1 MLIDRL
7 QMPTDHRK
15 GCVRRVIID
24 GMAATAESISRY
36 QFKASRYSSHTLL
49 LAEFPEHGEGRRV
62 LDVGC
67 AIGYLSEIL
76 AQRGFAVTSI
86 DWPNSPHPPTVEFA
100 GADLDDGLP
109 PLRGQFDYVICADV
123 LEHLRAPVELLKE
136 CHARL
141 APGGI
146 LVGSLPNSGH
156 AYFRWNVLMGRFPQH
171 QRGLFDSTHLHFYT
185 WEGWTGLLGRAGF
198 QVESVRCSGVPV
210 SLAFPRW
217 QGSLAVR
224 VMEWLSFQAARTWKT
239 MWAYQF
245 IVRTRKVGT
254 E

>member
-1 MLIDRL
+1 
-7 QMPTDHRK
+7 
-15 GCVRRVIID
+15 
-24 GMAATAESISRY
+24 MAASAQETSRY
-36 QFKASRYSSHTLL
+36 QFKPARYSSHTLL
-49 LAEFPEHGEGRRV
+49 LAEFPDRGEGRRV

-123 LEHLRAPVELLKE
+123 LEHLRAPVELLKQCRE
-136 CHARL
+136 RL
-141 APGGI
+141 APGGM
-146 LVGSLPNSGH
+146 LVASLPNSGH
-156 AYFRWNVLMGRFPQH
+156 FYFRWNVLVGRFPQH

-185 WEGWTGLLGRAGF
+185 WEGWKGLFHRGGF
-198 QVESVRCSGVPV
+198 RVESVRCSGVPV

-217 QGSLAVR
+217 EGSLPVR
-224 VMEWLSFQAARTWKT
+224 AMEWLSFQAARFWKT
-239 MWAYQF
+239 LCAYQF
-245 IVRTRKVGT
+245 IVRTRA

>member
-1 MLIDRL
+1 
-7 QMPTDHRK
+7 
-15 GCVRRVIID
+15 
-24 GMAATAESISRY
+24 MAASAQTTSRY
-36 QFKASRYSSHTLL
+36 QFKAARYSSHTLL
-49 LAEFPEHGEGRRV
+49 LEEFPERGDGKRV

-76 AQRGFAVTSI
+76 AQRGFSVTSI

-109 PLRGQFDYVICADV
+109 PLRGEFDYIICADV
-123 LEHLRAPVELLKE
+123 LEHLRAPLELLKE
-136 CHARL
+136 CRARL
-141 APGGI
+141 APGGT

-156 AYFRWNVLMGRFPQH
+156 FYFRWNILRGRFPQH

-185 WEGWTGLLGRAGF
+185 WDGWQKLLNRAGLR
-198 QVESVRCSGVPV
+198 VETVHCSGVPV

-217 QGSLAVR
+217 EGSLAVR
-224 VMEWLSFQAARTWKT
+224 SLEWLSFQAAGVWKT
-239 MWAYQF
+239 MCAYQF
-245 IVRTRKVGT
+245 IVRTCKEET